1 MGERRREEDGR
12 LEEARDKVNRSRNIA
27 GMGDVHMSAS
37 KGVIL
42 RVQISDMLLQLR
54 VEKDR

>member
-1 MGERRREEDGR
+1 MLCAR
-12 LEEARDKVNRSRNIA
+12 LSAQLPFLHKVNRSRNIA
-27 GMGDVHMSAS
+27 GMGDVHVSAS